1 MSVTDAAREYAARIV
16 ALEPKFAG
24 NDYIESLLFVAYLD
38 GWTNAVKDERTFIA
52 KLQETARS
60 ISNGP

>member
-1 MSVTDAAREYAARIV
+1 MSVTDAAREYAQRII

-24 NDYIESLLFVAYLD
+24 NEYLESLLFIAYLD

-60 ISNGP
+60 IS